1 MFEQYRKNVQR
12 LCDGLNIEN
21 PIQEEVIWIKA
32 ISFKIKGRWK
42 KITSTNMNRAGFL
55 FFQDVY
61 RIPKGD
67 VYGFRVTA
75 TLKFAAEAF
84 FAENWRDAE
93 EKGRPLL
100 TAFKQATDFKIH
112 LQ

>member
-1 MFEQYRKNVQR
+1 MSEQYRKNVQA
-12 LCDGLNIEN
+12 LCDDLNIPN
-21 PIQEEVIWIKA
+21 PVQEGAIWIKA
-32 ISFKIKGRWK
+32 ISFMTKGRWK
-42 KITSTNMNRAGFL
+42 KITATDMNRAGFL
-55 FFQDVY
+55 FFQDIY

-67 VYGFRVTA
+67 VFGFRVTM
-75 TLKFAAEAF
+75 TLKFAAESF

-112 LQ
+112 LK